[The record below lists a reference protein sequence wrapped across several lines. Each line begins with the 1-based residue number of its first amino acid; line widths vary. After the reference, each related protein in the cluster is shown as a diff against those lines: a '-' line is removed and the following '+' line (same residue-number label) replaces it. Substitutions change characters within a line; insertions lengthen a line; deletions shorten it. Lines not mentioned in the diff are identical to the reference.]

1 MHNKLFNT
9 VAGLFALPLI
19 GVFTLSV
26 VPHFWA
32 YWLTF
37 LVSTVIIFSMSSK
50 QAWTRIRLP
59 QVSILWL
66 VLFGLTAI
74 QWMLHML
81 HSTAAALT
89 TMGYLLVAF
98 LMTIAGNHYRHVTG
112 CANFALTISR
122 VITATALAISIIL
135 ILSVPQFGLFFKLN
149 SIASQYQSYA
159 GLALAAG
166 AMSLLYWACQS
177 KQHPAIT
184 FTYALVILSG
194 ISIVLGGTGWLVVA
208 GMLLMAIGQQTIAI
222 KTQNG
227 SREKRQ
233 WLRLALVAPVVFAVV
248 RMLSPE
254 NQSQTPPLLDTLAV
268 AVHMAIAHPL
278 LGIGAGNVGWQSFL
292 SITQPAIPGRVGVF
306 THAPNAFI
314 QLWLEFGTVALLAL
328 LAALFG
334 WLRAFAWKTM
344 QLEQVWLI
352 STIGILCVVS
362 LISAPFHHA
371 FYLMMLAF
379 LLGAGD
385 EKLQTVKQPWVAAIS
400 CIVIAITLLV
410 ALSTSGIANA
420 KLIQAERGS
429 LKHPDTLQQLQWAH
443 GYSLLRPQ
451 AEQLFARKL
460 DVSAKNI
467 QSKIWIT
474 DSALRYQPETRLA
487 YNQSIFLEIGGQH
500 AQAVGFL
507 EYTLNAYPILLNDML
522 AFFPVNQM
530 QTFLNVL
537 SGARPMHKKHPDA
550 ESDKQKAN

>member
-1 MHNKLFNT
+1 M
-9 VAGLFALPLI
+9 LPLI

-26 VPHFWA
+26 VPQFWA

-37 LVSTVIIFSMSSK
+37 LMSTVIIFSMSSK

-112 CANFALTISR
+112 WANFALTISR

-149 SIASQYQSYA
+149 SIANQYQSYA

-166 AMSLLYWACQS
+166 AVSLLYWACQS

-184 FTYALVILSG
+184 LTYALVILSG
-194 ISIVLGGTGWLVVA
+194 ISIVLGGAGWLVVA

-254 NQSQTPPLLDTLAV
+254 NQSHTPPLLDTLAV

-352 STIGILCVVS
+352 STIGIMFLVS

-379 LLGAGD
+379 LLGVGD

-400 CIVIAITLLV
+400 CVFIAIALLV
-410 ALSTSGIANA
+410 ALSSAGIANA

-429 LKHPDTLQQLQWAH
+429 LNHPDTTSQLQWAH
-443 GYSLLRPQ
+443 HYSLLAPV
-451 AEQLFARKL
+451 AERVFA
-460 DVSAKNI
+460 
-467 QSKIWIT
+467 SKIEVDASSIGTKLWVT
-474 DSALRYQPETRLA
+474 ESVMRYQPIEKIAFYHALLLELA
-487 YNQSIFLEIGGQH
+487 GKHQQSVSYLD
-500 AQAVGFL
+500 A
-507 EYTLNAYPILLNDML
+507 TLKAYPIKLNAML
-522 AFFPVNQM
+522 QYYSPYYM
-530 QTFLNVL
+530 QVFLNVL
-537 SGARPMHKKHPDA
+537 FEARPPKKTLPPAQSGENASQH
-550 ESDKQKAN
+550 